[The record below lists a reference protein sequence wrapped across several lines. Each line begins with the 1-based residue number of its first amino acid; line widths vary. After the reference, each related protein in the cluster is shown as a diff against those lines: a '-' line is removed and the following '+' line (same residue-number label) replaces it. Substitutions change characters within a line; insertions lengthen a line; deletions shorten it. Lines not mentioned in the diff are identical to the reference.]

1 MKRRSKKDGVR
12 TGKRARE
19 LELFSFA
26 EQARSY
32 DASSTSTM
40 ENDQQRMQFYS
51 AALRDSV
58 EGKVVM
64 DIGTGDNGIL
74 AQLALQ
80 AGAKHAHA
88 VEIREGA
95 AKSAQATLER
105 LYPGK
110 ATVFCGNVA
119 KLHRRDTALLA
130 ALRETEVF
138 VHEIFGTIASE
149 EGIAQI
155 FRALRS
161 ARSTDTVL
169 QSVPQRAETLIS
181 PVTRPKKIARAVTT
195 ADQSLWQ
202 GYAESA
208 PEAQLAPPQAA
219 EALEFESV
227 DDALCPQRPLIF
239 RAGRAGL
246 WDALHLQLK
255 LVSHRHELVSEGA
268 TTNWEDIFVT
278 VPRTVLLRKGEQV
291 RLLFQTICHD
301 DACEYKISIESP
313 KRAAGVLQFNSA
325 DLHSI
330 QLG

>member
-1 MKRRSKKDGVR
+1 MKRRSTKDGVR
-12 TGKRARE
+12 TAKRVRA
-19 LELFSFA
+19 LESFSFA
-26 EQARSY
+26 AQARSY

-40 ENDQQRMQFYS
+40 ENDRQRMRLYS
-51 AALRDSV
+51 AALSEVV

-80 AGAKHAHA
+80 AGAKHVHA

-119 KLHRRDTALLA
+119 KLHRRDTVLLA
-130 ALRETEVF
+130 ALREAEVF

-149 EGIAQI
+149 EGIVQI

-181 PVTRPKKIARAVTT
+181 PVTRPTKIARAVTT

-202 GYAESA
+202 GYAECA

-227 DDALCPQRPLIF
+227 DDVLCPQRPLIF

-268 TTNWEDIFVT
+268 TTNWEDIFVA

-291 RLLFQTICHD
+291 RLRFQTICHD

-313 KRAAGVLQFNSA
+313 KRVVGVVQFNSA